1 MNANEMKHAAKLEEW
16 TQRIMECRSSGLS
29 VREWCD
35 RNNWSKT
42 TYYRWERELFRRI
55 KSRTGAG
62 TDLVVGS
69 SCPPSRQETE
79 LVELP
84 VITSEGAV
92 SEKHEAV
99 AQFIPVAV
107 LRVGKIELELTN
119 GISSRLVK
127 DLKEILCNA

>member
-1 MNANEMKHAAKLEEW
+1 MNANELKHAAKLEEW
-16 TQRIMECRSSGLS
+16 TQWIMECRSSGLS
-29 VREWCD
+29 VRDWCD
-35 RNNWSKT
+35 RNHWSKT
-42 TYYRWERELFRRI
+42 TYYRWERELFGRI

-69 SCPPSRQETE
+69 VCSPARPGTE

-84 VITSEGAV
+84 VVTSEGAV
-92 SEKHEAV
+92 NEKHETV
-99 AQFIPVAV
+99 SQFIPVAV
-107 LRVGKIELELTN
+107 LRVGKMELELTN